1 MAYVNDTLLQTL
13 RDDNLVS
20 VGYNTFKIAELLEH
34 LRVLPIVWI
43 SLTSVV
49 IAYLDEWNK
58 LAELLVSLRCIL
70 NFNE

>member
-13 RDDNLVS
+13 RDDNLVT
-20 VGYNTFKIAELLEH
+20 VGYNTFKMAELLEH
-34 LRVLPIVWI
+34 LRVLPKVWI
-43 SLTSVV
+43 SLTSVA

-58 LAELLVSLRCIL
+58 LAELFLRCIL

>member
-13 RDDNLVS
+13 RDDNLVT
-20 VGYNTFKIAELLEH
+20 VGYNTFKMAELLEH
-34 LRVLPIVWI
+34 LRVLPKVWI
-43 SLTSVV
+43 SLTSVA

-70 NFNE
+70 NFNA